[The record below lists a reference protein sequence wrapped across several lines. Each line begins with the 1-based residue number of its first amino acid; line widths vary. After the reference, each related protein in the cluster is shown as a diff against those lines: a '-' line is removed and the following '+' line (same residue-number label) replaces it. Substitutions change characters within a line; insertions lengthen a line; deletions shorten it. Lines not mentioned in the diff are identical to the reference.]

1 MKYTQGVTLVEL
13 IITIAI
19 AAILLAVG
27 VLSLRSLYEGTRA
40 NSNIERIQNTFHF
53 ARNQAIS
60 LGRRVKI
67 CPSDGDTCTNNWIQG
82 AIVFTDDNGNL
93 KKDGD
98 EVILNRIPAFDDSDH
113 IKSPHSSYT
122 FSATGFLASRAGS
135 LTYCPSKIDHEASQ
149 KIRINFNGRIRRDPK
164 RVDCK

>member
-1 MKYTQGVTLVEL
+1 MKYRHGVTLVEL
-13 IITIAI
+13 VITIAI
-19 AAILLAVG
+19 AAILLTIG
-27 VLSLRSLYEGTRA
+27 VPSLTNLYEGTRA
-40 NSNIERIQNTFHF
+40 DSNIERIQNTFHF

-60 LGRRVKI
+60 LGRRVKV
-67 CPSDGDTCTNNWIQG
+67 CPSVDDTCTSNWIQG

-98 EVILNRIPAFDDSDH
+98 EVILNRIPAFNDSDH

-135 LTYCPSKIDHEASQ
+135 LTYCPSKKDHEASQ
-149 KIRINFNGRIRRDPK
+149 QIRVNFNGRIRRNTK
-164 RVDCK
+164 SVNCK